1 MMQSFKRVKLF
12 VFPVILIL
20 VIAIT
25 LGIFVCFSLAGCKTT
40 KTETTAATTAAETTA
55 TYTQSN
61 DSTDQKGENSIV
73 KQQDFNNPIIEQRAD
88 PWVYKHTDG
97 FYYFTASVPEYDRI
111 ILRRAKTIQS
121 LGTAEE
127 AVIWEKHASGEMSIH
142 VWAPEIHY
150 IDGKWYI
157 YFAAGGLG
165 GDKWGIRPYVLE
177 CVDENPITGT
187 WIEKGMMQKTLEDK
201 LSFTD
206 FSLDATTFEHNG
218 VRYLVW
224 AQKTS
229 ERNNPSNLYIAEM
242 ENPWT
247 IKGEPVMIS
256 KPELPWEIIG
266 FWVNEGSAVIKRNG
280 RIFISYSAS
289 ATDSNYCMG
298 LLTASDT
305 ADLLDPNSWSKSPE
319 PVFKT
324 SEENSQY
331 GPGHNSFTVS
341 EDGTK
346 DIFIYHAR
354 NYKDIVGDPLYDP
367 NRHTRAQVLNWN
379 DDGTPNFGIPVAD

>member
-1 MMQSFKRVKLF
+1 M
-12 VFPVILIL
+12 VISM
-20 VIAIT
+20 VAA
-25 LGIFVCFSLAGCKTT
+25 FSLSGCKTT
-40 KTETTAATTAAETTA
+40 TTTTETTAAVNTAATTAAATTVA
-55 TYTQSN
+55 ETQSN
-61 DSTDQKGENSIV
+61 DSTDQKGENNIV

-88 PWVYKHTDG
+88 PNVYKHTDG
-97 FYYFTASVPEYDRI
+97 YYYFTASVPEYDRI
-111 ILRRAKTIQS
+111 ILRRAKTIQG

-142 VWAPEIHY
+142 IWAPEIHY

-157 YFAAGGLG
+157 YFAGGGLDG
-165 GDKWGIRPYVLE
+165 NKWGIRPYVLE

-187 WIEKGMMQKTLEDK
+187 WIEKGMMQKVLEDK
-201 LSFTD
+201 FSFTD

-229 ERNNPSNLYIAEM
+229 ERPNPSNLYIAEM

-266 FWVNEGSAVIKRNG
+266 FWVNEGPAVIKRNG

-341 EDGTK
+341 EDGSK

-367 NRHTRAQVLNWN
+367 NRNTRAQVLNWN

>member
-1 MMQSFKRVKLF
+1 MQSFDRVKLF
-12 VFPVILIL
+12 VLLCILIL
-20 VIAIT
+20 VFTII
-25 LGIFVCFSLAGCKTT
+25 LGIFVCCT
-40 KTETTAATTAAETTA
+40 KPNNSE
-55 TYTQSN
+55 
-61 DSTDQKGENSIV
+61 DQKGENGIV
-73 KQQDFNNPIIEQRAD
+73 KQKDFNNPIIEQRAD

-97 FYYFTASVPEYDRI
+97 YYYFTASVPEYNRI
-111 ILRRAKTIQS
+111 ILRRAKTIQG

-127 AVIWEKHASGEMSIH
+127 TVIWEKHASGEMSIH
-142 VWAPEIHY
+142 IWAPEIHY

-165 GDKWGIRPYVLE
+165 GNKWGIRPYVLE

-187 WIEKGMMQKTLEDK
+187 WIEKGMMQKAPEDK
-201 LSFTD
+201 FSFTD

-229 ERNNPSNLYIAEM
+229 ELNNPSNLYIAEV

-247 IKGEPVMIS
+247 IKGEPVMIAT
-256 KPELPWEIIG
+256 PEYSWEKIG
-266 FWVNEGSAVIKRNG
+266 FWVNEGPAVIKRND

-331 GPGHNSFTVS
+331 GPGHNSFTMS
-341 EDGTK
+341 EDGIE
-346 DIFIYHAR
+346 DILVYHAR
-354 NYKDIVGDPLYDP
+354 NYKDIVGDPLYDL
-367 NRHTRAQVLNWN
+367 NRHTRAQIFDWN
-379 DDGTPNFGIPVAD
+379 EDRTPNFGTPVPD